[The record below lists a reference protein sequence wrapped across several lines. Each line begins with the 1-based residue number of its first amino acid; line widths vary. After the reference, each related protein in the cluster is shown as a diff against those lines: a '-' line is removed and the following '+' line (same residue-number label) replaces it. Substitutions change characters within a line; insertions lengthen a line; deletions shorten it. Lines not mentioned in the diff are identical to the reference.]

1 MKEHSSVVSVM
12 RSSILRHRIAFL
24 MLAILLALA
33 TAARLVMSLTLH
45 MWYPWRQGFDDEMLV
60 GQSFRDHYASD
71 NYLTLAKNPGYGYWI
86 ILFSKLGLNADIAQF
101 LLWVAAAVVIGAAMW
116 RLFGSVLLSAG
127 AYLYVLWN
135 PIAFEHWLGTR
146 FYRNSLFPPLLF
158 LLLGLLILLLNAFT
172 PITDRRKTERAF
184 AAPHH
189 ARDGERRESVNGT
202 VGYIGFAILGVITGA
217 VMCLSYL
224 LKEDS
229 VWLLPMFAFV
239 LLAKVVLTLCRHTD
253 SGRKAIVV
261 LLTLVPAMVFAGGV
275 ATSSAIN
282 HHYFGVGYLNTRTEG
297 ALGGFVN
304 RIYAIDN
311 PDQTPLIWAPE
322 SSLEKAIQVSPTL
335 QAQEELL
342 DKLKHSGFVAPDIKK
357 NPIQGD
363 FLTWQLRLAIDQ
375 SGNWDDEEYVQRLFT
390 NVNSEIDAAFKDGRL
405 KKTEKTFLTPGMV
418 PRTSKEIERLMSP
431 TLQVLSWTL
440 DPTPQYRVTEGSNDT
455 DADPLNTKGLMKL
468 GIDPNNPN
476 PQVFSFLTVDKARQI
491 SKTLVKIY
499 RIVNYIL
506 IVSLLA
512 ALVIVVVDVLRR
524 RRTHA
529 LPVILAV
536 LLILYACAYGF
547 SVVWFTEYLNKD
559 YVTFFYAVGS
569 ITPFVCTALLL
580 AAGSLVLGIRRYIS
594 SPHGSGA
601 VQSASREDSPLRTL
615 G

>member
-1 MKEHSSVVSVM
+1 MKEHSSVVGIV
-12 RSSILRHRIAFL
+12 RGSILRHRIVFP
-24 MLAILLALA
+24 MLAILLVVA
-33 TAARLVMSLTLH
+33 TAARLAMSLTLH
-45 MWYPWRQGFDDEMLV
+45 MWYSWRQSFDDELLMS
-60 GQSFRDHYASD
+60 QSFREHYAGD
-71 NYLTLAKNPGYGYWI
+71 DYLTLTKNPGYGYWI
-86 ILFSKLGLNADIAQF
+86 ILFSKIGLNADIAQF

-116 RLFGSVLLSAG
+116 RLFRSMLLSAG

-146 FYRNSLFPPLLF
+146 LYRNSLFPPLLF

-172 PITDRRKTERAF
+172 PIVDRPKTERAF

-189 ARDGERRESVNGT
+189 ARAGERRESVSGT
-202 VGYIGFAILGVITGA
+202 VGYIGFAILGAITGA
-217 VMCLSYL
+217 VMCLAYL

-253 SGRKAIVV
+253 PGRKAIMVV
-261 LLTLVPAMVFAGGV
+261 LTLVPAMVFAGGV

-311 PDQTPLIWAPE
+311 PEQTPAIWAPA
-322 SSLEKAIQVSPTL
+322 SSLERAIQVSPTL
-335 QAQEELL
+335 QAQENLL

-375 SGNWDDEEYVQRLFT
+375 SGNWDDEEHVQQLFT

-405 KKTEKTFLTPGMV
+405 KKTEKTFLTAGMV
-418 PRTSKEIERLMSP
+418 PRTNEEIRRLGLP
-431 TLQVLSWTL
+431 TLRVLFWTI
-440 DPTPQYRVTEGSNDT
+440 DPTSQYRVTEGANDV
-455 DADPLNTKGLMKL
+455 ASDPENTKGLMKL

-476 PQVFSFLTVDKARQI
+476 PQFFSFLTVDRARQI
-491 SKTLVKIY
+491 SKTLVKVY
-499 RIVNYIL
+499 RTVNYVL
-506 IVSLLA
+506 IASLLA
-512 ALVIVVVDVLRR
+512 ALVMVIAGLLRR

-529 LPVILAV
+529 LPVTLAV
-536 LLILYACAYGF
+536 LLILYAGVYGF
-547 SVVWFTEYLNKD
+547 SVVWFTEYLNKN

-569 ITPFVCTALLL
+569 TTPFVCTALLL
-580 AAGSLVLGIRRYIS
+580 AAGSLVSGIRRYAS
-594 SPHGSGA
+594 SLHGSGA
-601 VQSASREDSPLRTL
+601 VQSTSRGDSPLRTL